1 MSDNSLKSNYRS
13 GPAWKAPKLAA
24 TDGRAARNAFSK
36 FDYDVVHVHEEAWR
50 RAVHNWYEFARARSG
65 LEKWSARSRD
75 PDASPFL
82 IVFLQRRNNLLFS
95 NEFLFFHRRNFQWYR
110 DQVVIMMWHDMIA
123 GKKTNWFK
131 IINNSSVTRKG
142 RRFQGV
148 THFFLLLLLLKT
160 MYFKS
165 FEYESRF
172 PSRLIDSIVRNCVS
186 QNLETRHPS
195 PSLPPRALSN
205 KRVEDARSTSY
216 RANSHKTREE
226 ERKSAGM
233 FSSGAN
239 DRRGNELPDVLK
251 LSSIPYGVPRLRANS
266 NSAKYSLCKIDHSYK
281 PSIKRVCSGCTRGCT
296 PLRVHAPS
304 SSGTEGRG
312 EGMQT
317 LKNGSV
323 YPHSDRIRL
332 GILENLYR
340 FMPTISGRGRGRRAK
355 GLGLRD
361 VSLIH
366 PNCVPKLDLLQRPIC
381 SQRRI
386 IDKARG
392 RLRRLENDP
401 LI

>member
-65 LEKWSARSRD
+65 LEKWSAEIQMPPLSWSCFYRGGTIS
-75 PDASPFL
+75 S
-82 IVFLQRRNNLLFS
+82 FS
-95 NEFLFFHRRNFQWYR
+95 NEFLFFHPRNFQWYR
-110 DQVVIMMWHDMIA
+110 DRVVIMMWHDMIA

-131 IINNSSVTRKG
+131 IINNNSSVTRKE

-165 FEYESRF
+165 FEHESRF
-172 PSRLIDSIVRNCVS
+172 PLIDSIVRNCVS

-304 SSGTEGRG
+304 FSGTEGRG

>member
-110 DQVVIMMWHDMIA
+110 DRVVIMMWHDMIA
-123 GKKTNWFK
+123 GKE
-131 IINNSSVTRKG
+131 

-165 FEYESRF
+165 FEHESRF
-172 PSRLIDSIVRNCVS
+172 PLIDSIVRNCVS

-195 PSLPPRALSN
+195 PSLPPREHYQINES
-205 KRVEDARSTSY
+205 
-216 RANSHKTREE
+216 KTH
-226 ERKSAGM
+226 
-233 FSSGAN
+233 
-239 DRRGNELPDVLK
+239 DRRVIGQTP
-251 LSSIPYGVPRLRANS
+251 
-266 NSAKYSLCKIDHSYK
+266 
-281 PSIKRVCSGCTRGCT
+281 IKREKKSVNRRGCS
-296 PLRVHAPS
+296 PP
-304 SSGTEGRG
+304 GRTIAG
-312 EGMQT
+312 ET
-317 LKNGSV
+317 
-323 YPHSDRIRL
+323 
-332 GILENLYR
+332 
-340 FMPTISGRGRGRRAK
+340 
-355 GLGLRD
+355 
-361 VSLIH
+361 
-366 PNCVPKLDLLQRPIC
+366 NCRTF
-381 SQRRI
+381 
-386 IDKARG
+386 
-392 RLRRLENDP
+392 
-401 LI
+401 

>member
-1 MSDNSLKSNYRS
+1 MVSRSSRNNDVTRYDCGEGKKISRCDAFLFITIVIKNYVFQKFRTRITLPFNRFDRS
-13 GPAWKAPKLAA
+13 QLRVAK
-24 TDGRAARNAFSK
+24 
-36 FDYDVVHVHEEAWR
+36 
-50 RAVHNWYEFARARSG
+50 
-65 LEKWSARSRD
+65 SRD
-75 PDASPFL
+75 
-82 IVFLQRRNNLLFS
+82 
-95 NEFLFFHRRNFQWYR
+95 
-110 DQVVIMMWHDMIA
+110 
-123 GKKTNWFK
+123 
-131 IINNSSVTRKG
+131 
-142 RRFQGV
+142 
-148 THFFLLLLLLKT
+148 
-160 MYFKS
+160 
-165 FEYESRF
+165 
-172 PSRLIDSIVRNCVS
+172 
-186 QNLETRHPS
+186 ETP
-195 PSLPPRALSN
+195 LPPRALSN

-386 IDKARG
+386 IDKARD

>member
-65 LEKWSARSRD
+65 LEKWSAEIQMPPLSWSCFYRGGTIS
-75 PDASPFL
+75 
-82 IVFLQRRNNLLFS
+82 FS

-110 DQVVIMMWHDMIA
+110 DRVVIMMWHDMIA
-123 GKKTNWFK
+123 GKKTNLFK
-131 IINNSSVTRKG
+131 IINNSSVTRKE

-165 FEYESRF
+165 FEHESRF
-172 PSRLIDSIVRNCVS
+172 PLIDSIVRNCVS

>member
-1 MSDNSLKSNYRS
+1 M
-13 GPAWKAPKLAA
+13 
-24 TDGRAARNAFSK
+24 
-36 FDYDVVHVHEEAWR
+36 V
-50 RAVHNWYEFARARSG
+50 
-65 LEKWSARSRD
+65 SRD

-110 DQVVIMMWHDMIA
+110 DRVVIMMWHDMIA
-123 GKKTNWFK
+123 GKKTNLFK
-131 IINNSSVTRKG
+131 IINNNSVTRKG

-165 FEYESRF
+165 FEHESRF
-172 PSRLIDSIVRNCVS
+172 PLIDSIVRNCVS

>member
-1 MSDNSLKSNYRS
+1 
-13 GPAWKAPKLAA
+13 
-24 TDGRAARNAFSK
+24 
-36 FDYDVVHVHEEAWR
+36 
-50 RAVHNWYEFARARSG
+50 
-65 LEKWSARSRD
+65 
-75 PDASPFL
+75 
-82 IVFLQRRNNLLFS
+82 
-95 NEFLFFHRRNFQWYR
+95 
-110 DQVVIMMWHDMIA
+110 MIA
-123 GKKTNWFK
+123 GKKTNLFK
-131 IINNSSVTRKG
+131 IINNSSVTRKE

-165 FEYESRF
+165 FEHESRF
-172 PSRLIDSIVRNCVS
+172 PLIDSIVRNCVS

-296 PLRVHAPS
+296 PLRVHAPF